1 MQKRAHTHTYAPKH
15 THACA
20 HAHKQLKQLAELL
33 MSNNKV
39 ANIKWCMPPTTF
51 LSCPGKINVD
61 GQYLQNDFVTQVKLW
76 AWEEIPTHAEL
87 HGNGSSSQDH
97 SSWQRVWGKIANR
110 KDYLQDIKHLRSQG
124 TGQRLQG
131 LRFKPGWG
139 SNPPPPPPAP
149 FLVSGCWTKCLVL
162 WMRWHTKVPYS
173 TGCSAH
179 RKQPLLGGGL
189 SV

>member
-1 MQKRAHTHTYAPKH
+1 MNKLFSFLANPQNWSAFAVTGLCLSTNRPTRTCAETCARTHTYAPKH

-20 HAHKQLKQLAELL
+20 HTHKQLKQLAELL

-76 AWEEIPTHAEL
+76 AWEEIPMHTEL

-97 SSWQRVWGKIANR
+97 SSWQRVWGKTANR

-139 SNPPPPPPAP
+139 SNTPPPPSQPP
-149 FLVSGCWTKCLVL
+149 F
-162 WMRWHTKVPYS
+162 
-173 TGCSAH
+173 
-179 RKQPLLGGGL
+179 
-189 SV
+189 

>member
-1 MQKRAHTHTYAPKH
+1 MLMDSTSRMILLLRYSSGHEKRFQCILNYMATAPHPK
-15 THACA
+15 
-20 HAHKQLKQLAELL
+20 
-33 MSNNKV
+33 
-39 ANIKWCMPPTTF
+39 TTA
-51 LSCPGKINVD
+51 VD
-61 GQYLQNDFVTQVKLW
+61 STFG
-76 AWEEIPTHAEL
+76 
-87 HGNGSSSQDH
+87 
-97 SSWQRVWGKIANR
+97 GKIANR

-131 LRFKPGWG
+131 LRFRPGSG
-139 SNPPPPPPAP
+139 SNTPPAP
-149 FLVSGCWTKCLVL
+149 FSVSGCWTKCLVL